1 MSEIVTDSKDD
12 NLLEYPLANLNKFTT
27 ICISRGNFKKFL
39 ESLNSFDV
47 KGLQNALKKSFK
59 LLCIALGW
67 KIDEN
72 IDIYSTKTLLDIKK
86 FESIYNYSIKKNLL
100 KTKLNRNQILEK
112 LNTILLEVL
121 KEDTSK
127 FKQGQL
133 FLDMKKDKVD
143 LLVSCGD
150 GYLARFPMERLKI
163 KDYLSIRY
171 SEEELQ

>member
-1 MSEIVTDSKDD
+1 MSELVTDSKDD
-12 NLLEYPLANLNKFTT
+12 NLLEYSLANLCKYTT
-27 ICISRGNFKKFL
+27 ICVSRGNFKKFL
-39 ESLNSFDV
+39 ESINSFDV
-47 KGLQNALKKSFK
+47 KGLQNALKRSFK
-59 LLCIALGW
+59 LLCVALDW

-72 IDIYSTKTLLDIKK
+72 VDIYSTKTLLDIKK
-86 FESIYNYSIKKNLL
+86 FENIYSYSIKKGLL
-100 KTKLNRNQILEK
+100 KTNLDINQILEK
-112 LNTILLEVL
+112 LNTVLSVIL

-163 KDYLSIRY
+163 KDYLSLRY